1 MTKFSSAIWLST
13 ITPTSVEAE
22 TSYTWTQF
30 IGSTILLVIMCL
42 CACLSVFYSFRY
54 RRATDPA
61 VRGLNQAKTNI
72 NMGITLIALSLILIL
87 TYEANWLR
95 SIIGAIFLLMGLF
108 NLFAGIRNRRIFL
121 NFGARQ
127 EEHK

>member
-1 MTKFSSAIWLST
+1 MIQSSAIRLST
-13 ITPTSVEAE
+13 LLPTSVE
-22 TSYTWTQF
+22 TDSSYTWTQF
-30 IGSTILLVIMCL
+30 IGTTILLIIMCL

-72 NMGITLIALSLILIL
+72 NMGITLIALSMILIL

-108 NLFAGIRNRRIFL
+108 NLFAGIRNRRLFL
-121 NFGARQ
+121 NNGAKQ
-127 EEHK
+127 EERN

>member
-1 MTKFSSAIWLST
+1 MLKSSAIWLSS
-13 ITPTSVEAE
+13 ITPTAVEPD
-22 TSYTWTQF
+22 TSYTWAQF
-30 IGSTILLVIMCL
+30 IGSSVLLIVMCL

-54 RRATDPA
+54 RRSTDPA

-72 NMGITLIALSLILIL
+72 NMGITLIAMSLILIL

-95 SIIGAIFLLMGLF
+95 AIIGAIFLLMGLF

-121 NFGARQ
+121 NIGAKQ
-127 EEHK
+127 EERKQ

>member
-1 MTKFSSAIWLST
+1 MIQSSAISLSNLL
-13 ITPTSVEAE
+13 PASVEAE
-22 TSYTWTQF
+22 SSYTWTQF
-30 IGSTILLVIMCL
+30 IGSTILLIIMCL

-72 NMGITLIALSLILIL
+72 NMGITLIAISLILIL

-95 SIIGAIFLLMGLF
+95 AIIGAIFLLMGLF

-121 NFGARQ
+121 SIGTKQ
-127 EEHK
+127 EKQKS

>member
-1 MTKFSSAIWLST
+1 MPKSSAIWLSNL
-13 ITPTSVEAE
+13 TPTVVGADS
-22 TSYTWTQF
+22 SYTWTQF
-30 IGSTILLVIMCL
+30 IGSTVLLIIMCL
-42 CACLSVFYSFRY
+42 CACLSMFYSFRY

-61 VRGLNQAKTNI
+61 IRGLNQAKTNI
-72 NMGITLIALSLILIL
+72 SMGITLIAISLILIL

-121 NFGARQ
+121 NIRAKHQ
-127 EEHK
+127 ERK